1 MEAIADEAGYLKALT
16 ISDVVTGNY
25 DQITGIG
32 GELTIEEDTVSIA
45 NDMEVLGN
53 IEVDGY
59 ENLVRDTHSNAIIN
73 TSRSAYEAAVLRSKN
88 VQKQKDELRDAT
100 REINI
105 LKSEMHEIK
114 NLLVKLVE
122 KDGR

>member
-1 MEAIADEAGYLKALT
+1 MSDYKEVEGHAD
-16 ISDVVTGNY
+16 
-25 DQITGIG
+25 
-32 GELTIEEDTVSIA
+32 
-45 NDMEVLGN
+45 
-53 IEVDGY
+53 
-59 ENLVRDTHSNAIIN
+59 LVRDMHSKAVIN
-73 TSRSAYEAAVLRSKN
+73 TNKSAYLAAVQRKKTFLA
-88 VQKQKDELRDAT
+88 QKDELRDAT

>member
-1 MEAIADEAGYLKALT
+1 M
-16 ISDVVTGNY
+16 S
-25 DQITGIG
+25 
-32 GELTIEEDTVSIA
+32 EEYIIV
-45 NDMEVLGN
+45 E
-53 IEVDGY
+53 GY

-88 VQKQKDELRDAT
+88 VQRQKDELRDAT
-100 REINI
+100 RQINI

-114 NLLVKLVE
+114 SLLIKLVD

>member
-1 MEAIADEAGYLKALT
+1 MSEYK
-16 ISDVVTGNY
+16 
-25 DQITGIG
+25 
-32 GELTIEEDTVSIA
+32 
-45 NDMEVLGN
+45 N
-53 IEVDGY
+53 IE
-59 ENLVRDTHSNAIIN
+59 RHSDLMKDMHSKAVIN
-73 TSRSAYEAAVLRSKN
+73 TNRSAYLAAVQRKKN
-88 VQKQKDELRDAT
+88 VLAQKDELRYAT

>member
-1 MEAIADEAGYLKALT
+1 MSEEYLK
-16 ISDVVTGNY
+16 
-25 DQITGIG
+25 
-32 GELTIEEDTVSIA
+32 
-45 NDMEVLGN
+45 
-53 IEVDGY
+53 VDGH
-59 ENLVRDTHSNAIIN
+59 EHLVRDMNSKAIIN
-73 TSRSAYEAAVLRSKN
+73 TSRNAYVAAVTRSKA

-100 REINI
+100 RQINI